1 MSKDTNSFGH
11 DKTLTYESR
20 GFVYKKRK
28 NICSK
33 HQFGRYNF
41 ITLQHHENVTRS
53 RHKAR
58 IMCKFATFRILTLK
72 DMTIRKFTLV
82 ILSMLLC
89 ISVQAQNGAYER
101 YIQQYSGMAIDQMKR
116 YGIPASITLAQ
127 GLLESAAGQ
136 SRLAKEANNHFGIK
150 VSGYWTGPYIVKS
163 DDRPDDKFR
172 VYSSPAESYEDHSKF
187 LRSGKRYASLFDLK
201 KTDYKGWAHGLKRAG
216 YATSPTYAQALIN
229 MIDKYDLH
237 AFDKARHHE
246 SREERHERKE
256 KEKLQQRTNGHTI
269 RRCNGQYYVIALEG
283 DTYDSLAKT
292 FKEKESKLRKYNDVD
307 ATFQLK
313 SGDIVYLGKKQKKA
327 DAGLTQ
333 RTHTLRVGES
343 LYSISQRY
351 GIRLSSLCKMNP
363 IKRNYHFKI
372 GDEIRIK

>member
-1 MSKDTNSFGH
+1 
-11 DKTLTYESR
+11 
-20 GFVYKKRK
+20 
-28 NICSK
+28 
-33 HQFGRYNF
+33 
-41 ITLQHHENVTRS
+41 
-53 RHKAR
+53 
-58 IMCKFATFRILTLK
+58 
-72 DMTIRKFTLV
+72 
-82 ILSMLLC
+82 
-89 ISVQAQNGAYER
+89 
-101 YIQQYSGMAIDQMKR
+101 MAIDQMKR

-172 VYSSPAESYEDHSKF
+172 VYGSPAESYEDHSKF

-229 MIDKYDLH
+229 MIDKYNLH
-237 AFDKARHHE
+237 TFDKARHHE

-256 KEKLQQRTNGHTI
+256 KEKLQQRTNSHPI
-269 RRCNGQYYVIALEG
+269 RRCNRQYYVIALEG

-292 FKEKESKLRKYNDVD
+292 FKVKESKLRKYNDVD

-351 GIRLSSLCKMNP
+351 GIRLSSLCQMNP

>member
-1 MSKDTNSFGH
+1 MLQKVGI
-11 DKTLTYESR
+11 
-20 GFVYKKRK
+20 KRD
-28 NICSK
+28 
-33 HQFGRYNF
+33 F
-41 ITLQHHENVTRS
+41 I
-53 RHKAR
+53 
-58 IMCKFATFRILTLK
+58 CKFATFRILTLK

-229 MIDKYDLH
+229 MIDKYNLH
-237 AFDKARHHE
+237 TFDKARHHE

-256 KEKLQQRTNGHTI
+256 KEKLQQRTNGHPI

-292 FKEKESKLRKYNDVD
+292 FKVKESKLRKYNDVD

>member
-1 MSKDTNSFGH
+1 MGEILYVNLPHSVFCISTFMS
-11 DKTLTYESR
+11 
-20 GFVYKKRK
+20 
-28 NICSK
+28 
-33 HQFGRYNF
+33 
-41 ITLQHHENVTRS
+41 
-53 RHKAR
+53 
-58 IMCKFATFRILTLK
+58 
-72 DMTIRKFTLV
+72 IRKFFLV
-82 ILSMLLC
+82 ILSTLLF
-89 ISVQAQNGAYER
+89 SPLWAQNGAYER
-101 YIQQYSGMAIDQMKR
+101 YIQQYSGMAVDQMKR

-201 KTDYKGWAHGLKRAG
+201 KTDYKGWAHGLKKAG

-229 MIDKYDLH
+229 MIDKYNLH

-256 KEKLQQRTNGHTI
+256 EAKLQQRTNGHTI
-269 RRCNGQYYVIALEG
+269 RRCNGQYYVIALDG

-292 FKEKESKLRKYNDVD
+292 FKVKESKLRKYNDVD

-313 SGDIVYLGKKQKKA
+313 GGDIVYLGKKQKKA

-343 LYSISQRY
+343 LYSIAQRY